1 MSTSGTQPQGDR
13 AGQPEL
19 TGHELLA
26 LRLLAGGLTHTR
38 IAALMTVKPETAGQ
52 LLHRAQIKLGA
63 RTLPHAVARGF
74 AVGVLGQDGAPDE
87 PAGPGA

>member
-19 TGHELLA
+19 TDHELLA

-38 IAALMTVKPETAGQ
+38 IAALLTVKPETAGL

-63 RTLPHAVARGF
+63 RTLPHTVARGYET
-74 AVGVLGQDGAPDE
+74 GLLGAERAAGE
-87 PAGPGA
+87 PTRHP